1 MFAYICLFL
10 YKYNL
15 PSCRGITNN
24 GQPLKVRTLNYK
36 DIVLGNGKGEW
47 IWNAI
52 KIVRMR
58 WYTSSV
64 LCPYTWNVFSC

>member
-1 MFAYICLFL
+1 MAIIQDSKLLEQWNIPATFTLNIIMFAYICLFL

-36 DIVLGNGKGEW
+36 DIVLGNGKGE
-47 IWNAI
+47 
-52 KIVRMR
+52 
-58 WYTSSV
+58 
-64 LCPYTWNVFSC
+64 

>member
-10 YKYNL
+10 NKYNS
-15 PSCRGITNN
+15 PSCRGMTSH
-24 GQPLKVRTLNYK
+24 GQPLKVCTLNCK
-36 DIVLGNGKGEW
+36 DILLVDGKGEW

-52 KIVRMR
+52 KIMRMQ

-64 LCPYTWNVFSC
+64 LCPLT